1 MTHLRN
7 LPEWP
12 LTEAQETRLRQ
23 RYGWWTQAW
32 AENDCTSE
40 PPATWAAFVDTIMP
54 YPGYALP
61 GPGPVVVPW
70 QGMYLVVEKD
80 GQPHT

>member
-23 RYGWWTQAW
+23 SYGWWTQAW
-32 AENDCTSE
+32 VENDCTSE
-40 PPATWAAFVDTIMP
+40 PPET
-54 YPGYALP
+54 
-61 GPGPVVVPW
+61 
-70 QGMYLVVEKD
+70 
-80 GQPHT
+80 